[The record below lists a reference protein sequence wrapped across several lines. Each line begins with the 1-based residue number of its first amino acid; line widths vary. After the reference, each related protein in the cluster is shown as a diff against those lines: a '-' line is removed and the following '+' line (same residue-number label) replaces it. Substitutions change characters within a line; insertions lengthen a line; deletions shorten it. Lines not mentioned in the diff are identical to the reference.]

1 MRIPKKYGQ
10 SKVDKCPFCNMPA
23 VVNNSQGVPVCSKHR
38 DKKLE
43 DAKCV
48 CGETLELRTGK
59 FGAYF
64 HCLNC
69 GNISFSKAMS
79 VNDFTDKK
87 SQDSKKDSDSEK
99 PKNEPR
105 LGRKEIT
112 VTSDELDFL
121 Y

>member
-1 MRIPKKYGQ
+1 MYIPKKYGQ
-10 SKVDKCPFCNMPA
+10 SKVEKCPFCGM
-23 VVNNSQGVPVCSKHR
+23 QGIVRNVQGIPVCSKHKDR
-38 DKKLE
+38 KLG

-64 HCLNC
+64 YCINC

-79 VNDFTDKK
+79 VNDFTDR
-87 SQDSKKDSDSEK
+87 EK
-99 PKNEPR
+99 PQTNPEKPNEPK

>member
-1 MRIPKKYGQ
+1 MYIPKKYGQ
-10 SKVDKCPFCNMPA
+10 SKVEKCPFCGM
-23 VVNNSQGVPVCSKHR
+23 QGIARNVQGIPVCNKHK

-43 DAKCV
+43 NAVCV
-48 CGETLELRTGK
+48 CGEILELRTGK

-64 HCLNC
+64 YCLNC

-79 VNDFTDKK
+79 VNDFTDKTP
-87 SQDSKKDSDSEK
+87 EK
-99 PKNEPR
+99 PKPNEPK

>member
-1 MRIPKKYGQ
+1 M
-10 SKVDKCPFCNMPA
+10 
-23 VVNNSQGVPVCSKHR
+23 QGIVRNTQGISVCQKHKDR
-38 DKKLE
+38 KIE
-43 DAKCV
+43 NAICA

-64 HCLNC
+64 YCINC

-79 VNDFTDKK
+79 VNDFTDKT
-87 SQDSKKDSDSEK
+87 SEK
-99 PKNEPR
+99 PKTNEPK